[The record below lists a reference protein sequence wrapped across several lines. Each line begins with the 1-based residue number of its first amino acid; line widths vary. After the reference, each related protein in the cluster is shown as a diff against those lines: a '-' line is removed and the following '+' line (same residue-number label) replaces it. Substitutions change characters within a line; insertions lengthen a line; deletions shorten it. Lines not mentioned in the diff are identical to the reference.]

1 MNAVARTARTI
12 SATDSVEEH
21 PRQKDTTMTIDFTA
35 ESAALSTELREL
47 RRDLHRNPEIGLE
60 LPNTQRLILAAL
72 EGLPLDI
79 TLGKDLSSIVAVLR
93 GGQSGPTVLLRGDM
107 DALPVVENTGLDF
120 ASANGNM
127 HACGHDLHVSGLV
140 GAAKLLAAHQ
150 AELRGT
156 VAFMFQPGEE
166 GMGGAKIMLDEGMFD
181 AIGQA
186 PDAAY
191 AIHVAP
197 GAPGTFVTRPGT
209 VMAGANTL
217 HVTMHGKGGHSSR
230 PEDSVDPVRPLL
242 DFGQALYSMI
252 TGSFSVFDPIV
263 AEVTQLEAGDAVNVI
278 PASAKLGASVRT
290 LSAETTRKFPERA
303 TRLAES
309 IAAAYGCTA
318 EVVWNEQYPVTIND
332 GHEAEFA
339 LTTLTERFGAERVVE
354 APNPVMGSEDFSYV
368 LEQVPGAF
376 VFFFVS
382 PEGIDPATAA
392 TNHSPEVQFDDAHLP
407 DQAAALATL
416 AWERSLRD

>member
-1 MNAVARTARTI
+1 MSLVPRAERTT
-12 SATDSVEEH
+12 SATAPVNEPQE
-21 PRQKDTTMTIDFTA
+21 QKDTIMTIDFTA
-35 ESAALSTELREL
+35 ESSGLSAELREL

-60 LPNTQRLILAAL
+60 LPYTQKRILAAL
-72 EGLPLDI
+72 EGLPLEI

-93 GGQSGPTVLLRGDM
+93 GGQPGPTILLRGDM
-107 DALPVVENTGLDF
+107 DALPVAETTGLDF
-120 ASANGNM
+120 ASDNGFM

-166 GMGGAKIMLDEGMFD
+166 GMGGAKIMLDEGMFET
-181 AIGQA
+181 IRQT

-197 GAPGTFVTRPGT
+197 GVPGTFVSRPGT
-209 VMAGANTL
+209 IMAGANTL
-217 HVTMHGKGGHSSR
+217 HVTMHGRGGHSSR
-230 PEDSVDPVRPLL
+230 PQDAADPVRPILE
-242 DFGQALYSMI
+242 FGQSLYSMI

-263 AEVTQLEAGDAVNVI
+263 AEITQLNAGTAVNII
-278 PASAKLGASVRT
+278 PETASLGASVRT
-290 LSAETTRKFPERA
+290 LSAESTNKFPELA

-309 IAAAYGCTA
+309 IAAAHGCRA
-318 EVVWNEQYPVTIND
+318 EVVWNEQYPVTVND
-332 GHEAEFA
+332 AAEAQFVA
-339 LTTLTERFGAERVVE
+339 DTLTDAFGPQRFVE
-354 APNPVMGSEDFSYV
+354 AQDPVMGSEDFSYV

-376 VFFFVS
+376 LFFFVT
-382 PEGIDPATAA
+382 PEGTDPETAA
-392 TNHSPEVQFDDAHLP
+392 TNHSPEVLFDDAYLP

-416 AWERSLRD
+416 AWKRSLQD